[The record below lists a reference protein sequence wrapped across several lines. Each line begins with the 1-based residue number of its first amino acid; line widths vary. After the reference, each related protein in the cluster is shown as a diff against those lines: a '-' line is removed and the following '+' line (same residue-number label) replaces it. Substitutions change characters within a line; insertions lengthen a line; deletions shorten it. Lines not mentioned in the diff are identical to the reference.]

1 MPFGANSLRGDKSPL
16 SFIYTNKDYLITD
29 IMTDEPITD
38 QEETFSKDSVS
49 NMTIAVIIAI
59 LVLGAIFIPVIN
71 NVTSHTETVHVV
83 NDNAEV
89 LKLGYKERVDY
100 DFVIDWAGETVTI
113 GDQTFDLNQVD
124 LNNMV
129 LYADEYNVIYGDETQ
144 THLITAKGTPKVYQ
158 VTGLTISNHN
168 GTLTI
173 SSGETIYYSGQS
185 PRWAYVPDANG
196 EYATFSE
203 GGLGIPKGM
212 HKVAVGG
219 FAGAFAYNDT
229 IVSKDGTVLNM
240 KMDGDY
246 SEGKVTWVAKSVSAT
261 VPTAHDDSRSST
273 TNIDPPDGINIG
285 DYYYKFSGRE
295 ATVIGHIDTQSL
307 SNPIPDTVRYNGN
320 TYTVT
325 AIEDNAFKGTWGCHF
340 TSLPSKLTYI
350 GNSAFEGP
358 GYLDIS
364 SLPSGVTYIGDNA
377 FANRTLDRMHQ
388 LALPLNLSYMGDNA
402 LPGYLYDL
410 ILQSSPTL
418 EENAFSG
425 NPNNLLNLGNLEL
438 TPGSYGIPDF
448 AIIKNQIDDAVYIA
462 PLEADVEIVIKDTS
476 ATAGI
481 LRVLP
486 VIIIVGLLATLSAYF
501 FYNGKDEEVAETD
514 SQRKE

>member
-1 MPFGANSLRGDKSPL
+1 MN
-16 SFIYTNKDYLITD
+16 
-29 IMTDEPITD
+29 DEPITD

-59 LVLGAIFIPVIN
+59 LVIGAIFIPVIN
-71 NVTSHTETVHVV
+71 HVTSHTETVHVV
-83 NDNAEV
+83 NDNAEL
-89 LKLGYKERVDY
+89 LKLGYKERTDY
-100 DFVIDWAGETVTI
+100 EVSIEWMGETVTI
-113 GDQTFDLNQVD
+113 GDQTFDLNVVD
-124 LNNMV
+124 FNNMV
-129 LYADEYNVIYGDETQ
+129 LYADEYNVIYGDEIQ
-144 THLITAKGTPKVYQ
+144 THLITTKGTPKVYQ
-158 VTGLTISNHN
+158 VADISISNHN

-229 IVSKDGTVLNM
+229 IVSTDGTVLNM
-240 KMDGDY
+240 KMEGDY
-246 SEGKVTWVAKSVSAT
+246 SEGEVTWVAKPVSAT
-261 VPTAHDDSRSST
+261 VPTAHDDSRTST
-273 TNIDPPDGINIG
+273 TNIDPPDGIQIG

-295 ATVIGHIDTQSL
+295 ATVIGHINTQTLQTS
-307 SNPIPDTVRYNGN
+307 IPDTVRYNGN

-325 AIEDNAFKGTWGCHF
+325 AIGDNAFKGTWGCYF

-350 GNSAFEGP
+350 GDNAFEGP

-364 SLPSGVTYIGDNA
+364 SLPSGVAYIGDNA
-377 FANRTLDRMHQ
+377 FYNRTLDRMHQ
-388 LALPLNLSYMGDNA
+388 LTLPLNLSYMGYKS
-402 LPGYLYDL
+402 LPGLYDV

-418 EENAFSG
+418 DEYAFGSYSG
-425 NPNNLLNLGNLEL
+425 NLLNLGNTEL
-438 TPGSYGIPDF
+438 TPGSYGISDS

-462 PLEADVEIVIKDTS
+462 PFEADVEIVIKDTS
-476 ATAGI
+476 AIAGI

-486 VIIIVGLLATLSAYF
+486 VIIIVGLLATMSAYF
-501 FYNGKDEEVAETD
+501 FYNGRDEEVAETD
-514 SQRKE
+514 SKPKE

>member
-1 MPFGANSLRGDKSPL
+1 MN
-16 SFIYTNKDYLITD
+16 
-29 IMTDEPITD
+29 DEPITD

-71 NVTSHTETVHVV
+71 HVTSHTETVHVV

-89 LKLGYKERVDY
+89 LKLGYMERTDY
-100 DFVIDWAGETVTI
+100 EFSIDWAGETVTI

-158 VTGLTISNHN
+158 VAGVSIVNHN

-185 PRWAYVPDANG
+185 PRWAYIPDANG

-240 KMDGDY
+240 KMEGDY
-246 SEGKVTWVAKSVSAT
+246 SEGEVRWVAKTVSAT

-273 TNIDPPDGINIG
+273 TNIDPPDGIQIG
-285 DYYYKFSGRE
+285 DYYYQFSGRE
-295 ATVIGHIDTQSL
+295 ATVIGHIDTQTL
-307 SNPIPDTVRYNGN
+307 ETVIPDTVRYNGT

-325 AIEDNAFKGTWGCHF
+325 AIGDNAFKGTWGCYF

-377 FANRTLDRMHQ
+377 FYNRTTDRMHQ

-402 LPGYLYDL
+402 LPGLYD
-410 ILQSSPTL
+410 IIVQSSPTL
-418 EENAFSG
+418 EEYAFAG
-425 NPNNLLNLGNLEL
+425 NPNNLLNLGNTEL
-438 TPGSYGIPDF
+438 TPGSYGIPDH
-448 AIIKNQIDDAVYIA
+448 AVIKNQIDDAVYIA
-462 PLEADVEIVIKDTS
+462 PFEADVEIVIKDTS
-476 ATAGI
+476 ITAGI
-481 LRVLP
+481 LRILP
-486 VIIIVGLLATLSAYF
+486 VIIIVGLLATISAYF
-501 FYNGKDEEVAETD
+501 VYNGRDEEVAETD
-514 SQRKE
+514 SKRKE